1 MTPLLPKTLKKNNE
15 KLGIKTLRCLRWIID
30 DSFLT
35 LMFNT
40 FYEKIVALFNF
51 KVLFGKN
58 LRNGYKVNLPL
69 GFLNLNFDHKSY
81 RKLFLTHNTSPHS
94 YSDPFCLKTLPS
106 EEETNRETFIS
117 NRIHSLLQRVGTVR
131 SVAVVKEKKEAAAI
145 SERQAIE
152 IATLWAIR
160 KHRVSPDSVLAIDT
174 IENIGSWMV
183 YIYLKHSPIVV
194 IIEVEKSGKV
204 FGSYIRS
211 LWGE

>member
-1 MTPLLPKTLKKNNE
+1 MEPPVPKPPRRSLGKNE
-15 KLGIKTLRCLRWIID
+15 LKTLRCLGRIVGN
-30 DSFLT
+30 SFPT
-35 LMFNT
+35 FMFNT
-40 FYEKIVALFNF
+40 YYEKIVALFNF

-69 GFLNLNFDHKSY
+69 GCLNLNFDHKSF

-94 YSDPFCLKTLPS
+94 YSDPLCLKTLPS

-131 SVAVVKEKKEAAAI
+131 SVAVVKEEAKTI

-152 IATLWAIR
+152 EAILHAIAR
-160 KHRVSPDSVLAIDT
+160 HRVSPNSILAVDVCET
-174 IENIGSWMV
+174 YGSYDV
-183 YIYLKHSPIVV
+183 FLYLKGSPLV
-194 IIEVEKSGKV
+194 IIVNVEKSGKV